1 MNQDKLEFYYQS
13 KNLHSIQEK
22 TASDKQQELEEK
34 IAGNMRAVLSNFA
47 LKHPKA
53 TESAITGGIL
63 GAGSELVMPANK
75 NMYGNPSTNLGEI
88 GKRALLGATLGGI
101 GGELKTQ
108 VRSHVIPKIAQED
121 FDKIAGK
128 LDALKSF
135 GKRNAFTIGTSLAG
149 GAGGAFSGY
158 YPDRDSTTNK
168 KFTKEERK
176 SNALKGGILG
186 TVAGSL
192 AGGHFDRKL
201 NAAKPK
207 ASLMD
212 ELLSNH
218 PGYKKA
224 PKPAQGAT
232 TATEKKLTPLSRFRE
247 LLVGG
252 KEMSNPYSSG
262 SMRPGNDL
270 SQLTNPFTQA
280 SKIEAL
286 KSLGARGAVG
296 TGIIGANV
304 AVNSDRFKQAGFIG
318 RAGELLAGGAKMPV
332 NFGAGAKMVRP
343 GNISWG
349 AKVQRA
355 GFNPIGAEALK
366 SYGARGVAGA
376 GLLGAGVLGAKA
388 MSPNNNVQQP
398 LPPPIKTAF
407 ALAPSSLLQGA
418 GSLMAKSPRVGG
430 AVIGGAAGLAG
441 NALSGEDH
449 ALGST
454 LAGAAM
460 GGLAGKKL
468 LANNATRNPLF
479 GKSFGTGVRNEL
491 KAGINAKQN
500 LANSLKVPTKVNMSA
515 TEQAAANLKAPT
527 PMNSQMTP
535 RNVPINTNKVEPY
548 AVNTKGPVAK
558 LPTQQSEQ
566 LINEKAKS
574 NMNQQVSQAYKP
586 TRSSVPM
593 PSNVAMGSRPQHVMN
608 LRS

>member
-13 KNLHSIQEK
+13 KNIHSIQEK
-22 TASDKQQELEEK
+22 MASDKQQELEEK

-75 NMYGNPSTNLGEI
+75 DMYGNPSTNLGEI

-128 LDALKSF
+128 LDALKTF
-135 GKRNAFTIGTSLAG
+135 G
-149 GAGGAFSGY
+149 
-158 YPDRDSTTNK
+158 
-168 KFTKEERK
+168 
-176 SNALKGGILG
+176 
-186 TVAGSL
+186 
-192 AGGHFDRKL
+192 
-201 NAAKPK
+201 
-207 ASLMD
+207 
-212 ELLSNH
+212 
-218 PGYKKA
+218 
-224 PKPAQGAT
+224 
-232 TATEKKLTPLSRFRE
+232 
-247 LLVGG
+247 
-252 KEMSNPYSSG
+252 
-262 SMRPGNDL
+262 
-270 SQLTNPFTQA
+270 
-280 SKIEAL
+280 
-286 KSLGARGAVG
+286 
-296 TGIIGANV
+296 
-304 AVNSDRFKQAGFIG
+304 KQAGFIG

-332 NFGAGAKMVRP
+332 SFADKTKMVRP
-343 GNISWG
+343 GNIIPG
-349 AKVQRA
+349 TKVYIDDGITPA
-355 GFNPIGAEALK
+355 VAEALK

-376 GLLGAGVLGAKA
+376 GLLGAGALAYKA
-388 MSPNNNVQQP
+388 TSSNNKAQP
-398 LPPPIKTAF
+398 QIKTAF
-407 ALAPSSLLQGA
+407 ALAPSSLLQAA

-500 LANSLKVPTKVNMSA
+500 LANSFKVPTKVNMSA
-515 TEQAAANLKAPT
+515 TEQAAASLKAPT
-527 PMNSQMTP
+527 PMNPQMAP
-535 RNVPINTNKVEPY
+535 RNAPINTNKVEPY

-566 LINEKAKS
+566 LINERARS
-574 NMNQQVSQAYKP
+574 NVNQQVSQAYKP
-586 TRSSVPM
+586 TRSSAPM

>member
-13 KNLHSIQEK
+13 KNLHSIQKK
-22 TASDKQQELEEK
+22 TASANQQELEEK

-75 NMYGNPSTNLGEI
+75 DMYGNPSSNLGEI

-128 LDALKSF
+128 LDALKTF
-135 GKRNAFTIGTSLAG
+135 GKRNAFTIG
-149 GAGGAFSGY
+149 
-158 YPDRDSTTNK
+158 
-168 KFTKEERK
+168 
-176 SNALKGGILG
+176 
-186 TVAGSL
+186 
-192 AGGHFDRKL
+192 
-201 NAAKPK
+201 
-207 ASLMD
+207 
-212 ELLSNH
+212 
-218 PGYKKA
+218 
-224 PKPAQGAT
+224 QG
-232 TATEKKLTPLSRFRE
+232 P
-247 LLVGG
+247 V
-252 KEMSNPYSSG
+252 
-262 SMRPGNDL
+262 
-270 SQLTNPFTQA
+270 
-280 SKIEAL
+280 
-286 KSLGARGAVG
+286 
-296 TGIIGANV
+296 TG
-304 AVNSDRFKQAGFIG
+304 
-318 RAGELLAGGAKMPV
+318 
-332 NFGAGAKMVRP
+332 
-343 GNISWG
+343 
-349 AKVQRA
+349 
-355 GFNPIGAEALK
+355 
-366 SYGARGVAGA
+366 
-376 GLLGAGVLGAKA
+376 GAGVLGAKA
-388 MSPNNNVQQP
+388 MSPNNNGQQP

-515 TEQAAANLKAPT
+515 TEQAAASLKAPT
-527 PMNSQMTP
+527 PMSPQMAP
-535 RNVPINTNKVEPY
+535 RNAPINTNKVEPY

-558 LPTQQSEQ
+558 LPIQQSEQ

>member
-47 LKHPKA
+47 AKHPKA

-75 NMYGNPSTNLGEI
+75 DMYGNPSTNLGEI

-135 GKRNAFTIGTSLAG
+135 GKRNAFTIGNTIASGVSGAAG
-149 GAGGAFSGY
+149 GY
-158 YPDRDSTTNK
+158 YPDKDAVTNK
-168 KFTKEERK
+168 KFTKDERK
-176 SNALKGGILG
+176 SHALKGGIFG
-186 TVAGSL
+186 AAV
-192 AGGHFDRKL
+192 GGLTGRHYDKKL
-201 NAAKPK
+201 NQLKLQNAAKPK
-207 ASLMD
+207 TTLMD
-212 ELLSNH
+212 ELLSTH

-232 TATEKKLTPLSRFRE
+232 TATEKKLAPLSRFRE

-252 KEMSNPYSSG
+252 KEMPNPYSSG
-262 SMRPGNDL
+262 SMRPGNDM
-270 SQLTNPFTQA
+270 SQLTNPFTRA
-280 SKIEAL
+280 SGVEAL
-286 KSLGARGAVG
+286 KSL
-296 TGIIGANV
+296 
-304 AVNSDRFKQAGFIG
+304 
-318 RAGELLAGGAKMPV
+318 
-332 NFGAGAKMVRP
+332 
-343 GNISWG
+343 
-349 AKVQRA
+349 
-355 GFNPIGAEALK
+355 
-366 SYGARGVAGA
+366 GARGVAGA
-376 GLLGAGVLGAKA
+376 GLLGAGALGAKA
-388 MSPNNNVQQP
+388 MSSNSNNKPQLQP
-398 LPPPIKTAF
+398 QLKTAF
-407 ALAPSSLLQGA
+407 AIAPSSLLEGA
-418 GSLMAKSPRVGG
+418 GKLMAKSPRVGG

-515 TEQAAANLKAPT
+515 TEQAAASLKAPT
-527 PMNSQMTP
+527 PMSPQMAP
-535 RNVPINTNKVEPY
+535 RNAPINTNKVEPY

-566 LINEKAKS
+566 LINERAKS
-574 NMNQQVSQAYKP
+574 NVNQQVSQAYKP
-586 TRSSVPM
+586 TRSSAPM
-593 PSNVAMGSRPQHVMN
+593 PSNVAMGSRPQHIMN

>member
-13 KNLHSIQEK
+13 KNIHSIQEK

-47 LKHPKA
+47 AKHPKA

-75 NMYGNPSTNLGEI
+75 DMYGNPSTNLGEI

-135 GKRNAFTIGTSLAG
+135 GKRNAFTLGQGAVTG
-149 GAGGAFSGY
+149 GAAAWGGYLPKKDVTGKKIDQKTRVNNAVVSGLMGTAAGAFLGRGNDKSLNKLKNAIKANNI
-158 YPDRDSTTNK
+158 TNQNRHNNTLRKGISNFLEHSPVLPKDVAMPSNVK
-168 KFTKEERK
+168 KVPSRVVKPLQLPA
-176 SNALKGGILG
+176 NA
-186 TVAGSL
+186 
-192 AGGHFDRKL
+192 
-201 NAAKPK
+201 
-207 ASLMD
+207 
-212 ELLSNH
+212 
-218 PGYKKA
+218 
-224 PKPAQGAT
+224 
-232 TATEKKLTPLSRFRE
+232 
-247 LLVGG
+247 
-252 KEMSNPYSSG
+252 SSG
-262 SMRPGNDL
+262 TP
-270 SQLTNPFTQA
+270 
-280 SKIEAL
+280 KK
-286 KSLGARGAVG
+286 KSLFGKLF
-296 TGIIGANV
+296 
-304 AVNSDRFKQAGFIG
+304 SKEAGFIG

-332 NFGAGAKMVRP
+332 NFTTGTKVVRP
-343 GNISWG
+343 GNVNPFSKTYPSSLAANEAVRSWG
-349 AKVQRA
+349 ARGAA
-355 GFNPIGAEALK
+355 GL
-366 SYGARGVAGA
+366 VGA
-376 GLLGAGVLGAKA
+376 GLLEAKNMNKKAGLIDGGKALLSGKTGRSAVGGALSRGAA
-388 MSPNNNVQQP
+388 A
-398 LPPPIKTAF
+398 I
-407 ALAPSSLLQGA
+407 APSSLLQGA

-515 TEQAAANLKAPT
+515 TEQAAASLKAPT
-527 PMNSQMTP
+527 PMSPQMAP
-535 RNVPINTNKVEPY
+535 RNAPINTNKVEPY

>member
-47 LKHPKA
+47 AKHPKA

-63 GAGSELVMPANK
+63 GAGSELVMPANRDS
-75 NMYGNPSTNLGEI
+75 YGVPSTNLGEI

-101 GGELKTQ
+101 GGEIKSQ
-108 VRSHVIPKIAQED
+108 VRSKVIPGLLPKVAQED
-121 FDKIAGK
+121 FDKIASK

-135 GKRNAFTIGTSLAG
+135 NKRNAFTLGTSLAG

-158 YPDRDSTTNK
+158 YPDKDTVTNK
-168 KFTKEERK
+168 KFTDAERK

-186 TVAGSL
+186 TVVGRL
-192 AGGHFDRKL
+192 AGGHYDRKL
-201 NAAKPK
+201 NNLKLQSASKPK
-207 ASLMD
+207 GTLMD

-218 PGYKKA
+218 PKYKKVVNP
-224 PKPAQGAT
+224 PKANT
-232 TATEKKLTPLSRFRE
+232 STEKKLSPLSRFRE

-252 KEMSNPYSSG
+252 KEMANPYSSG
-262 SMRPGNDL
+262 SMRPGNDM
-270 SQLTNPFTQA
+270 SQLTNPFTRA
-280 SKIEAL
+280 SGVEAL
-286 KSLGARGAVG
+286 KSL
-296 TGIIGANV
+296 
-304 AVNSDRFKQAGFIG
+304 
-318 RAGELLAGGAKMPV
+318 
-332 NFGAGAKMVRP
+332 
-343 GNISWG
+343 
-349 AKVQRA
+349 
-355 GFNPIGAEALK
+355 
-366 SYGARGVAGA
+366 GARGVAGA
-376 GLLGAGVLGAKA
+376 GLLGAGALASKA
-388 MSPNNNVQQP
+388 MSSNSNSQP
-398 LPPPIKTAF
+398 QLQPQLKTAF
-407 ALAPSSLLQGA
+407 AIAPSSLLEGA
-418 GSLMAKSPRVGG
+418 GKLMAKSPRVGG

-479 GKSFGTGVRNEL
+479 GKSFGSGVRNEL

-500 LANSLKVPTKVNMSA
+500 LANSLKIPTKIDMSA
-515 TEQAAANLKAPT
+515 TEQAAARLKAPT
-527 PMNSQMTP
+527 SMSPQMAPKTA
-535 RNVPINTNKVEPY
+535 PINTNKVEPY
-548 AVNTKGPVAK
+548 AVNTKGPIAK

>member
-13 KNLHSIQEK
+13 KNIHSIQEK
-22 TASDKQQELEEK
+22 TAADTQQELEEK

-47 LKHPKA
+47 AKHPKA

-75 NMYGNPSTNLGEI
+75 DMYGNPSTNLGEI

-128 LDALKSF
+128 LDALKTF
-135 GKRNAFTIGTSLAG
+135 G
-149 GAGGAFSGY
+149 
-158 YPDRDSTTNK
+158 
-168 KFTKEERK
+168 
-176 SNALKGGILG
+176 
-186 TVAGSL
+186 
-192 AGGHFDRKL
+192 
-201 NAAKPK
+201 
-207 ASLMD
+207 
-212 ELLSNH
+212 
-218 PGYKKA
+218 
-224 PKPAQGAT
+224 
-232 TATEKKLTPLSRFRE
+232 
-247 LLVGG
+247 
-252 KEMSNPYSSG
+252 
-262 SMRPGNDL
+262 
-270 SQLTNPFTQA
+270 
-280 SKIEAL
+280 
-286 KSLGARGAVG
+286 
-296 TGIIGANV
+296 
-304 AVNSDRFKQAGFIG
+304 KQAGFIG
-318 RAGELLAGGAKMPV
+318 RAGELLAGGKKMPV
-332 NFGAGAKMVRP
+332 NFTSGTKVVRP
-343 GNISWG
+343 GNVSWG
-349 AKVQRA
+349 AKVQSA
-355 GFNPIGAEALK
+355 GAIPMGTEALK

-388 MSPNNNVQQP
+388 MSPNNNGQQP

-593 PSNVAMGSRPQHVMN
+593 PSNVVMGSRPQHVMN

>member
-13 KNLHSIQEK
+13 KNIHSIQEK
-22 TASDKQQELEEK
+22 TAADTQQELEEK

-47 LKHPKA
+47 AKHPKA

-75 NMYGNPSTNLGEI
+75 DMYGNPSTNLGEI

-128 LDALKSF
+128 LDAIKTF
-135 GKRNAFTIGTSLAG
+135 GKRNAFTLGTSLAG

-232 TATEKKLTPLSRFRE
+232 TATEKKLAPLSRFRE

-252 KEMSNPYSSG
+252 KEMPNPYSSG

-304 AVNSDRFKQAGFIG
+304 AVNSDRFKEAGLIG

-388 MSPNNNVQQP
+388 MSPNNNGQQP
-398 LPPPIKTAF
+398 LPPPVKTAGLIDSGKALLSGKTGRSAVGGALSRGAA

-491 KAGINAKQN
+491 KAGVRAK
-500 LANSLKVPTKVNMSA
+500 M
-515 TEQAAANLKAPT
+515 
-527 PMNSQMTP
+527 
-535 RNVPINTNKVEPY
+535 
-548 AVNTKGPVAK
+548 PVASPVTAPSLQSTPSLSNLVAESGAK
-558 LPTQQSEQ
+558 NIGPT
-566 LINEKAKS
+566 I
-574 NMNQQVSQAYKP
+574 KP
-586 TRSSVPM
+586 TGSVGPKPM
-593 PSNVAMGSRPQHVMN
+593 PQTPQSIDWASKQQPV
-608 LRS
+608 R